1 MNILVLLQMAAEA
14 MPDRHAFYCNGE
26 SLTYSQLYSASGRAA
41 EYFLNSQCEYVSL
54 LDTSSLATPIALFGA
69 AAAGKPYVRLNYRLT
84 GA

>member
-41 EYFLNSQCEYVSL
+41 EYYSQ
-54 LDTSSLATPIALFGA
+54 
-69 AAAGKPYVRLNYRLT
+69 
-84 GA
+84 